1 MAKVQM
7 IDYIREQKEV
17 LQQIFD
23 NKDKVAKPF
32 VEMFEEHP
40 IKKIYT
46 IGTGSSYHAALV
58 GKDMLAGL
66 LDVEVDCLIPTTFER
81 YEKINI
87 NGVYKPDEILAFA
100 ISQGGKSSSTINAIE
115 KAKSAGIENMTL
127 TSDLNSPITEHTSK
141 AMHLM
146 CGEEKVPPETKGYT
160 ATLIT
165 LMLGAIESAY
175 SLKRISKER
184 HESLLQ
190 GLQKVISNYD
200 DHVQNSIDWYQKFRN
215 ELMKA
220 DDMMII
226 GYGVNIATIEEGTL
240 KVHETVRKPAM
251 GYEMEE
257 FLHGPYMAVN
267 KNSFIFFIGAE
278 GAEKE
283 RMKKVNDI
291 LRDKTDHR
299 FILINKD
306 DPYGC
311 ENDIRS
317 SFADIEEFTPLE
329 YVVPFQVIAY
339 YLATDLGIDTTISA
353 YPGFGQQIGSKVA

>member
-66 LDVEVDCLIPTTFER
+66 LDVEVDCIIPTTFER

-127 TSDLNSPITEHTSK
+127 N
-141 AMHLM
+141 
-146 CGEEKVPPETKGYT
+146 
-160 ATLIT
+160 
-165 LMLGAIESAY
+165 
-175 SLKRISKER
+175 
-184 HESLLQ
+184 
-190 GLQKVISNYD
+190 
-200 DHVQNSIDWYQKFRN
+200 F
-215 ELMKA
+215 
-220 DDMMII
+220 
-226 GYGVNIATIEEGTL
+226 
-240 KVHETVRKPAM
+240 
-251 GYEMEE
+251 
-257 FLHGPYMAVN
+257 
-267 KNSFIFFIGAE
+267 
-278 GAEKE
+278 
-283 RMKKVNDI
+283 
-291 LRDKTDHR
+291 
-299 FILINKD
+299 
-306 DPYGC
+306 
-311 ENDIRS
+311 
-317 SFADIEEFTPLE
+317 
-329 YVVPFQVIAY
+329 
-339 YLATDLGIDTTISA
+339 
-353 YPGFGQQIGSKVA
+353 GF